1 MDKNNEAVEELE
13 VQDDEVMTKVGRLI
27 FELGEI
33 CEEEDI
39 NFIATAT
46 RTGDEKTVIGTV
58 NGEIDELVFLVEIN
72 KSRIEKEAGIPYE
85 LLTIFGSS
93 YKNQEGNRD
102 E

>member
-1 MDKNNEAVEELE
+1 MGKNNEVVEELE
-13 VQDDEVMTKVGRLI
+13 VQGDEVMTKVGRLI

-46 RTGDEKTVIGTV
+46 RTGDEKTVIGTQ
-58 NGEIDELVFLVEIN
+58 NGEVDELVFLVEIN
-72 KSRIEKEAGIPYE
+72 KSRIEKETGIPYE

-93 YKNQEGNRD
+93 YKNQKD
-102 E
+102 